1 MFAQPAAATNQGI
14 ISQYTVT
21 SFHAL
26 TSKGAVSKTGATETC
41 DLFCN
46 IAAKRVE

>member
-14 ISQYTVT
+14 IRQYTVT
-21 SFHAL
+21 SFHAYM
-26 TSKGAVSKTGATETC
+26 SKSTVSKTGATETC

-46 IAAKRVE
+46 ILAKRVD